1 VVCERPLLA
10 IAARRAAPA
19 TAGEPRA
26 GKPRAGTPLAR
37 ARRSEIRRQG
47 PTREKVSAA
56 RAPKGQDPMIA
67 HLVLFKPRKDLSAA
81 DRNEFGDAIQRARS
95 DIPGIRR
102 FSIGRRVL
110 KEAGYAQAMPEDFS
124 YAAIVEF
131 DDLAALQAYLIH
143 PVHEPLGALFWK
155 TSEATLVYDYE
166 LTDASNVSELLG

>member
-1 VVCERPLLA
+1 
-10 IAARRAAPA
+10 
-19 TAGEPRA
+19 
-26 GKPRAGTPLAR
+26 
-37 ARRSEIRRQG
+37 
-47 PTREKVSAA
+47 
-56 RAPKGQDPMIA
+56 MIA
-67 HLVLFKPRKDLSAA
+67 HIVLFKPRKGLSAA
-81 DRNEFGDAIQRARS
+81 DRNAFGDAIQRARRE
-95 DIPGIRR
+95 IPGIRR

-166 LTDASNVSELLG
+166 LTDAEKVSGTVLERWEQNST